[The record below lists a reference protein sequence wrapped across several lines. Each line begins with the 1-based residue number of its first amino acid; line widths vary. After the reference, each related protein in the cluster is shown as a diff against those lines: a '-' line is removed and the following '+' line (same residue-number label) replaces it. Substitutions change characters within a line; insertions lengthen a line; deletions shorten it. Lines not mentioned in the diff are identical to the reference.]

1 MKKTILGAVAA
12 LLCSAVFAEMDLA
25 GGTLTFVNKLDIEPV
40 LYTKGS
46 YLPVSDSNV
55 SYGAFIVN
63 VLFFNKRHYKGGIY
77 SNSDYKPYY
86 KTNLGFYAS
95 FDANKWLGQNLTVN
109 TSKNGMSLLELN
121 CARKEQTSCLLLSGT
136 FVRCCKSF

>member
-55 SYGAFIVN
+55 SYGAFIVPMTQI
-63 VLFFNKRHYKGGIY
+63 L
-77 SNSDYKPYY
+77 
-86 KTNLGFYAS
+86 
-95 FDANKWLGQNLTVN
+95 
-109 TSKNGMSLLELN
+109 
-121 CARKEQTSCLLLSGT
+121 KEQYVQS
-136 FVRCCKSF
+136 

>member
-63 VLFFNKRHYKGGIY
+63 DLFFNKSHYKDGIY
-77 SNSDYKPYY
+77 PDSDYKPYY
-86 KTNLGFYAS
+86 RTTLGFYAS